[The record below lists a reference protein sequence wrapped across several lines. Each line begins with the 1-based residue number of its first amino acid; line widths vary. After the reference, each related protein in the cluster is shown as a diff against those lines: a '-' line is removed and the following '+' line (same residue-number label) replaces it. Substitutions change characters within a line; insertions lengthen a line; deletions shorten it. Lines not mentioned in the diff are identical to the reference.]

1 MKKHQRKNL
10 SHTKQHQKNI
20 FHAFLSIVLVL
31 LFIIMAIGVMIVHD
45 IKRTNE
51 KIYEPIPETVASS
64 QVKLNQKEPFSVLL
78 LGIDTGAL
86 GRTDQGRSDTII
98 VATVNPMKKKTV
110 LVSLPR
116 DSYVDIVGHN
126 TQDKLNHAY
135 AFGGIPMIIHTV
147 ENLLDIPIDYY
158 LAINMKG
165 IESLVD
171 TVGGVKVNN
180 PFTFTYGGEK
190 FPIGIQYLDGQEAL
204 KYTRMRYD
212 DPQGDYGRQDRQ
224 RQVVTAILKKVIS
237 IKGIV
242 HYQKI
247 MDSLDNN
254 VKTDISTE
262 NIETLIKGYRSAFT
276 KIESKQVKGEEFVQ
290 DGISYQRILPNEL
303 KSIQTLIKEQ
313 LNKGTT

>member
-20 FHAFLSIVLVL
+20 FLTFLSIVLVL

-86 GRTDQGRSDTII
+86 GRTDQGRSDTLI

-147 ENLLDIPIDYY
+147 ENLLDIPI
-158 LAINMKG
+158 
-165 IESLVD
+165 
-171 TVGGVKVNN
+171 
-180 PFTFTYGGEK
+180 
-190 FPIGIQYLDGQEAL
+190 
-204 KYTRMRYD
+204 
-212 DPQGDYGRQDRQ
+212 
-224 RQVVTAILKKVIS
+224 
-237 IKGIV
+237 
-242 HYQKI
+242 HY
-247 MDSLDNN
+247 
-254 VKTDISTE
+254 
-262 NIETLIKGYRSAFT
+262 
-276 KIESKQVKGEEFVQ
+276 
-290 DGISYQRILPNEL
+290 
-303 KSIQTLIKEQ
+303 
-313 LNKGTT
+313 